1 MPTPSRL
8 PPPSKPRLPP
18 PTTDAQ
24 ASDVPQFVPR
34 LKLGGSAWDIKNANA
49 PEQARTRE
57 AAIVDDENV
66 AKLSNYSRSEA
77 AAQDVVRDMAAAPAG
92 DEPVGHVGETLDE
105 RASGQSESL
114 PESQEGQQSSDN
126 GVVAMLEASLSI
138 GLIVAWVLM

>member
-8 PPPSKPRLPP
+8 PPPSRPRPPP

-34 LKLGGSAWDIKNANA
+34 LKLGGAAWDIKTANA

-77 AAQDVVRDMAAAPAG
+77 DAQDVVRDMATAPAE

-105 RASGQSESL
+105 RSSGQSESL